1 MATFAVKRYFHPS
14 SPLEGKM
21 DEAAA
26 APNCLAGVR
35 VLDLTQFEA
44 GPTCTE
50 VMAQLGA
57 EVVKVENPKGGEPGR
72 ILGTGPKPGAD
83 AYYFMVY
90 NANKK
95 SVTVNLKS
103 PRGLALVKE
112 MAAKADVFIENMAP
126 GTIEKLG
133 LGWDELHRLNPR
145 LIYAQVKGFGEG
157 SPYEHNLAFDM
168 IAQACGGN
176 MAITGEPGRKP
187 IRPGPTLG
195 DTGTGMLMA
204 ISILAALYQRN
215 ATGQG
220 RRLQVAM
227 QDAQL
232 NYIRGAFTNHART
245 GQPMERGRAGFGPP
259 VPPND
264 IFPCKGGGPNDWI
277 YVFNSHNNPEHWR
290 RLCSVIGREDLANDP
305 EYLDREKRLQHADEV
320 NEMVTAWTRQHD
332 KQEAM
337 RILGAAGIP
346 AGAVLDTGDL
356 LAEPT
361 FAARGII
368 QTQQHPNG
376 DFRMPT
382 FPVRFDGKPPKIAP
396 SPLLGEHTTQVFAD
410 WLGLSEGDVKGLKE
424 DGVV

>member
-1 MATFAVKRYFHPS
+1 MT
-14 SPLEGKM
+14 
-21 DEAAA
+21 DAAA
-26 APNCLAGVR
+26 TLKCLAGVR

-72 ILGTGPKPGAD
+72 ILGAGPKPGAD

-103 PRGLALVKE
+103 PRGIALVKE

-133 LGWDELHRLNPR
+133 LGYDVLSQINPR

-157 SPYEHNLAFDM
+157 SPYEHYLAFDM
-168 IAQACGGN
+168 IAQAAGGN
-176 MAITGEPGRKP
+176 MAITGEYGGRP

-195 DTGTGMLMA
+195 DTGTGMLMC
-204 ISILAALYQRN
+204 ISIVSSLYERHT
-215 ATGQG
+215 TGKG

-232 NYIRGAFTNHART
+232 NYTRGSFVNYART
-245 GQPMERGRAGFGPP
+245 GAPQERGRAGFGGPP
-259 VPPND
+259 PSD
-264 IFPCKGGGPNDWI
+264 IFPCKPGGPNDWV

-290 RLCSVIGREDLANDP
+290 RTATIMGKP
-305 EYLDREKRLQHADEV
+305 EWADAPEFLDRNKRVEHADEV
-320 NEMVTAWTRQHD
+320 NAMVTAWTQKHT
-332 KQEAM
+332 KKEAM
-337 RILGAAGIP
+337 EILGKAGIP
-346 AGAVLDTGDL
+346 AGAVYDTADL

-361 FAARGII
+361 FQSRGII
-368 QTQQHPNG
+368 QTQRHPNG
-376 DFRMPT
+376 DFPMPT
-382 FPVRFDGKPPKIAP
+382 FPVRFDGKPPAITR
-396 SPLLGEHTTQVFAD
+396 SPLLSEHTTEVFD
-410 WLGLSEGDVKGLKE
+410 SWLGLAAGDVKGLKD
-424 DGVV
+424 DGVI

>member
-1 MATFAVKRYFHPS
+1 MMTDAAV
-14 SPLEGKM
+14 
-21 DEAAA
+21 

-50 VMAQLGA
+50 VLAQLGA
-57 EVVKVENPKGGEPGR
+57 EVVKVENPQGGEPGR

-103 PRGLALVKE
+103 PRGVALVKE
-112 MAAKADVFIENMAP
+112 MAKQADVFIENMAP

-133 LGWDELHRLNPR
+133 LGWDELRALNPR

-157 SPYEHNLAFDM
+157 SPYERNLSFDM

-176 MAITGEPGRKP
+176 MAITGEPGRRP

-204 ISILAALYQRN
+204 ISILATLFERVR
-215 ATGQG
+215 TGKG

-232 NYIRGAFTNHART
+232 NYIRGAFVNHART
-245 GQPMERGRAGFGPP
+245 GKPQERGRGGFGPP
-259 VPPND
+259 IPPND
-264 IFPCKGGGPNDWI
+264 IYPCAPGGPNDW
-277 YVFNSHNNPEHWR
+277 VFVFCSHNNPEHWR
-290 RLCSVIGREDLANDP
+290 RVCNVIGRPDLADHP
-305 EYLDREKRLQHADEV
+305 EYVDRNKRLEHAAEVDEIV
-320 NEMVTAWTRQHD
+320 AAWTRTQT

-337 RILGAAGIP
+337 RLLGAAGIP
-346 AGAVLDTGDL
+346 AGAVLDTADL

-361 FAARGII
+361 FASRGII
-368 QTQQHPNG
+368 QTQHHPNG

-382 FPVRFDGKPPKIAP
+382 FPVRFDGKPPQIAP
-396 SPLLGEHTTQVFAD
+396 SPLLGEHTNEIFGS
-410 WLGLSEGDVKGLKE
+410 WLGMSEGDVRGLKD
-424 DGVV
+424 DGVI

>member
-1 MATFAVKRYFHPS
+1 MS
-14 SPLEGKM
+14 
-21 DEAAA
+21 EAAV
-26 APNCLAGVR
+26 APNCLNGVR

-50 VMAQLGA
+50 VLAQLGA

-72 ILGTGPKPGAD
+72 ILGSGPNPGAD

-103 PRGLALVKE
+103 PRGVELVKE
-112 MAAKADVFIENMAP
+112 MAAKADLFIENMAP

-168 IAQACGGN
+168 IAQAAGGN
-176 MAITGEPGRKP
+176 MAITGEAGGRP
-187 IRPGPTLG
+187 IRPGATLG

-204 ISILAALYQRN
+204 ISVLAALYQRQ
-215 ATGQG
+215 ATGKG

-232 NYIRGAFTNHART
+232 NYTRGAFVNHART
-245 GQPMERGRAGFGPP
+245 GKPQERGRGGFGPP

-264 IFPCKGGGPNDWI
+264 IFPCKPGGPNDWI

-290 RLCSVIGREDLANDP
+290 RLAKVIGRPELADDP
-305 EYLDREKRLQHADEV
+305 NYIERDSRLARADEV
-320 NEMVTAWTRQHD
+320 NAMVGAWTQQHT
-332 KQEAM
+332 KHEATA
-337 RILGAAGIP
+337 ILGGAGIP
-346 AGAVLDTGDL
+346 AGAVMDTADL

-361 FAARGII
+361 FEARGII
-368 QTQQHPNG
+368 QTQHHPHG

-382 FPVRFDGKPPKIAP
+382 FPVRFDGKPPKISPA
-396 SPLLGEHTTQVFAD
+396 PLLGEHTAEVFHS
-410 WLGLSEGDVKGLKE
+410 WLGLAERDVKGLKDE
-424 DGVV
+424 GVI

>member
-1 MATFAVKRYFHPS
+1 
-14 SPLEGKM
+14 M
-21 DEAAA
+21 DGMGV
-26 APNCLAGVR
+26 APNCLDGVR
-35 VLDLTQFEA
+35 VLDLSQFEA
-44 GPTCTE
+44 GPSCTE
-50 VMAQLGA
+50 ALAWLGA

-72 ILGTGPKPGAD
+72 VLGTGPKPDTD
-83 AYYFMVY
+83 AYYFMIY

-103 PRGLALVKE
+103 PRGVALVKE

-133 LGWDELHRLNPR
+133 LGWDELHQLNPR

-176 MAITGEPGRKP
+176 MAITGHAGPRP
-187 IRPGPTLG
+187 VRPGPTLG

-215 ATGQG
+215 TTGQG

-232 NYIRGAFTNHART
+232 NYIRGAFVNHART
-245 GQPMERGRAGFGPP
+245 RQPQARGPAGFGPP

-264 IFPCKGGGPNDWI
+264 IYPCKPGGANDWA

-290 RLCSVIGREDLANDP
+290 RLAKIIGR
-305 EYLDREKRLQHADEV
+305 
-320 NEMVTAWTRQHD
+320 
-332 KQEAM
+332 
-337 RILGAAGIP
+337 
-346 AGAVLDTGDL
+346 
-356 LAEPT
+356 AEPGGGPGF
-361 FAARGII
+361 FA
-368 QTQQHPNG
+368 P
-376 DFRMPT
+376 
-382 FPVRFDGKPPKIAP
+382 
-396 SPLLGEHTTQVFAD
+396 
-410 WLGLSEGDVKGLKE
+410 
-424 DGVV
+424 

>member
-1 MATFAVKRYFHPS
+1 MMT
-14 SPLEGKM
+14 
-21 DEAAA
+21 DAAA

-35 VLDLTQFEA
+35 VLDLSQFEA

-50 VMAQLGA
+50 VLAQLDA

-83 AYYFMVY
+83 AYYFMIY

-133 LGWDELHRLNPR
+133 LGWDELHALNPR

-168 IAQACGGN
+168 IAQAAGGN
-176 MAITGEPGRKP
+176 MAITGEAGRIP
-187 IRPGPTLG
+187 VRPGPTLG

-204 ISILAALYQRN
+204 ISILASLYQRN
-215 ATGQG
+215 STGTG

-232 NYIRGAFTNHART
+232 NYTRGSFVNYART
-245 GQPMERGRAGFGPP
+245 GKPQERGGAGFGPP
-259 VPPND
+259 VPPNG
-264 IFPCKGGGPNDWI
+264 IFPCKPGGPNDWA

-290 RLCSVIGREDLANDP
+290 RLAKIIGRPELADDP
-305 EYLDREKRLQHADEV
+305 EYLDRDKRLARTDEV
-320 NEMVTAWTRQHD
+320 NAMIEAWTRQHT
-332 KQEAM
+332 KHEVM
-337 RILGAAGIP
+337 RIIGEAGVP
-346 AGAVLDTGDL
+346 AGAVMDTADL

-361 FAARGII
+361 FQSRGII
-368 QTQQHPNG
+368 QTQEHPNG
-376 DFRMPT
+376 ELRMPT
-382 FPVRFDGKPPKIAP
+382 FPVRFDGKPPKITPA
-396 SPLLGEHTTQVFAD
+396 PLLGEHTAEVFGS
-410 WLGLSEGDVKGLKE
+410 WLGLSGRDVGGLKD
-424 DGVV
+424 DGVI